1 MSQRAQGLPL
11 LVMGDETERVSDRDA
26 QEYNIQAARAV
37 ADAVRSTLGPKGMD
51 KMLVDDIGQVTVTND
66 GVTILDEMEI
76 ENPTAQ
82 MIVEVAETQ
91 EDEGGDGTTTAITVA
106 GELLAK
112 AEGLLEQDVHPTSI
126 IRGYN
131 EASGRAAEA
140 IREVAEKIDSDDEE
154 LLRKVATTSMTGMGA
169 DQNKELLAG
178 LVVDTVTAVT
188 VESDSGEKVVDLEY
202 GNIEIQE
209 GRPVRESEVISG
221 SVVKKD
227 PGHEDMPTTFDEA
240 SILLIDTAIEY
251 DGTDVDT
258 QITIDDRNQLQRFLD
273 SEDDQLREYADQIV
287 GSGADVV
294 ICQNGID
301 EVVDHF
307 LMKQGILTIDRISKT
322 DMGFL
327 KNLLEAPIL
336 SSLDGVTGEDLGTG
350 SIRRSD
356 DDELFYI
363 EGTGPEAHGVTM
375 LLRAPTEHVL
385 DELERGVQD
394 AVDVVTQTVTDGRVL
409 AGGGAI
415 EVEIARRIRDY
426 ADSVQGREQLAVE
439 AFADALEVVP
449 RALADNA
456 GLDPIDMLV
465 KLRAAHDD
473 GDTRAGLD
481 VFTGEVVDT
490 FDAGV
495 VEPVHAKS
503 HAIVSAIEAA
513 SLVLKI
519 DDIIQAGGEPDEW
532 QPGDEAPV
540 NPRDPGGNP
549 GPLPDAG
556 DPF

>member
-140 IREVAEKIDSDDEE
+140 IREVAEKIDSNDEE

-356 DDELFYI
+356 DEELFYI
-363 EGTGPEAHGVTM
+363 EGTGAEAHGVTM

-415 EVEIARRIRDY
+415 EVEIARRIRDH

-532 QPGDEAPV
+532 QPGDEPPV